1 MLLEQPSPKAHDWMN
16 MGHVY
21 FSMHQIKQ
29 AVVHYQKARS
39 FEESHSAFI
48 KKFEKDKN
56 ALLAQGLNE
65 EDIRIIL
72 DLLV

>member
-1 MLLEQPSPKAHDWMN
+1 MIHLGWDVYRWTVRQMQKQPDTA
-16 MGHVY
+16 
-21 FSMHQIKQ
+21 
-29 AVVHYQKARS
+29 

-48 KKFEKDKN
+48 KKFEKDQN

-65 EDIRIIL
+65 EDIRIML